1 MLISDLFIHNKKD
14 FNEISN
20 FIEKIFK
27 LNKSLPENVFSSQFS
42 NYKFNEFEW
51 LMYDEFWNFTKKL
64 NNITGDSSIIISVID
79 PDPIEYHFK
88 YFNFFNTVKIPIE
101 FSAEDYQSVLDFH
114 LPGSKA
120 DAIIYNSNVIAI
132 FPISKKWAIWAD
144 RSYGIMVLGY
154 NLDEIDKDS
163 NKLFEQWV
171 STVDIDIITD
181 QVSYNFENE
190 NEIKNFTNTLYLNYK
205 YNDNEM

>member
-20 FIEKIFK
+20 FIEKIYK
-27 LNKSLPENVFSSQFS
+27 LNKSLPEHVFSSQFT
-42 NYKFNEFEW
+42 NFKFNEFEW
-51 LMYDEFWNFTKKL
+51 LMYDEFWNFTKTL

-88 YFNFFNTVKIPIE
+88 YFNFFNTVKIPKE
-101 FSAEDYQSVLDFH
+101 FTVEDYQRVLEFH
-114 LPGSKA
+114 LPDSKA
-120 DAIIYNSNVIAI
+120 DALMYNSNIITI
-132 FPISKKWAIWAD
+132 FPTSKKWAIWAD

-154 NLDEIDKDS
+154 NCDEIDKFS

-171 STVDIDIITD
+171 STVYIDIISD
-181 QVSYNFENE
+181 WVSYNFENE
-190 NEIKNFTNTLYLNYK
+190 NEIENFTNTLYFNYR
-205 YNDNEM
+205 